1 MIKEEIRQ
9 AIALL
14 QKHGYQITAPRVN
27 VIVPQDETPTFDEWW
42 NAYQK
47 KRGRKKA
54 EAKWNKLKPTQKV
67 ACMKATPAYVM
78 STPDVQYRKD
88 PMTYLNGECWNDEI
102 ISKRDNANNGTINK
116 LNAIFAE

>member
-14 QKHGYQITAPRVN
+14 QEYGYQITAPKEI

-42 NAYQK
+42 DAYQK

-102 ISKRDNANNGTINK
+102 ISKRENTDNGTINK

>member
-14 QKHGYQITAPRVN
+14 QEHGYQITAPREI
-27 VIVPQDETPTFDEWW
+27 VIVPKDETPTFEEWW
-42 NAYQK
+42 DAYQK

-54 EAKWNKLKPTQKV
+54 EAKWNKLKPTQKL

-102 ISKRDNANNGTINK
+102 ISKREKTDNGTINK

>member
-14 QKHGYQITAPRVN
+14 QEHGYQITAPREI
-27 VIVPQDETPTFDEWW
+27 VIVPKDVTPTFEEWW
-42 NAYQK
+42 DAYQK

-54 EAKWNKLKPTQKV
+54 EAKWNKLKPTQKL

-102 ISKRDNANNGTINK
+102 ISKREKTDNGTINK